1 MSLDLWFAFAAASA
15 VLLSIPGPTIL
26 LVVSYAVGAGRTTA
40 LWTVAGVFLGD
51 LVAITLSMLGLGV
64 LLATSAELFTLLKFV
79 GGVYL
84 LWLGWKLL
92 RAPVGGGDGTAELE
106 ARSAD
111 ASGRAMLRHA
121 FIVTALNPK
130 SNMFFIAF
138 LPQFLNPAAPAAAQ
152 FALMAATFTG
162 LAAINALIYAL
173 AASSLR
179 QRIRRP
185 SVLRWMNRAGG
196 AALISM
202 GALTFFVR
210 RA

>member
-1 MSLDLWFAFAAASA
+1 MSVELWLAFAAASG
-15 VLLSIPGPTIL
+15 LLLAIPGPTIL

-64 LLATSAELFTLLKFV
+64 ILATSATLFTILKWV

-92 RAPVGGGDGTAELE
+92 TAPVEG
-106 ARSAD
+106 ARVEGETAD

-121 FIVTALNPK
+121 FVVTALNPK

-138 LPQFLNPAAPAAAQ
+138 LPQFLDPAAAPAPQ
-152 FALMAATFTG
+152 FAIMALTFTG
-162 LAAINALIYAL
+162 LAAFNALLYAL

-179 QRIRRP
+179 ERIKRP
-185 SVLRWMNRAGG
+185 SVLKWMNRAGG
-196 AALISM
+196 SALMTM
-202 GALTFFVR
+202 GALTFFIR
-210 RA
+210 RTA